1 MRAVRFKC
9 FLAESYPDINP
20 QQLVDQVLT
29 GKQQLIDSEFI
40 WTCTLCGRCTMNCP
54 QEVSMDALVRELR
67 GLAWNQGK
75 APARLVEGIET
86 ALKLGNN
93 IGMDSEEFFDTIT
106 WLAEEAAEEMEG
118 LPEEGL
124 AVPFDRE
131 GADLLYIPNPREY
144 TSNPG
149 MFQTY
154 LKFFMYTDANWT
166 LSSKVFD
173 ITNWAYYMGNHQAA
187 VALLR
192 NMVEEA
198 RRLGVKT
205 LLSTECGHGFKILRR
220 DAEIWLGEPL
230 GFEVISVVELAH
242 RWLKEGR
249 LPIKSGSIKGRVTY
263 TIRAM

>member
-1 MRAVRFKC
+1 MGQFSRADNLIKRQFFAVGHETKLTTEQLMPSEPEQTIPKLSALMNKGSRDDTRRTCIECGQCASRC

-29 GKQQLIDSEFI
+29 GKQQELIDSEFI

-131 GADLLYIPNPREY
+131 GADLLYIPNPRDPPPTPACSRR
-144 TSNPG
+144 TSSSLRTPMLIG
-149 MFQTY
+149 RSPPRC
-154 LKFFMYTDANWT
+154 LT
-166 LSSKVFD
+166 LPTGP
-173 ITNWAYYMGNHQAA
+173 ITWAITKPQ
-187 VALLR
+187 
-192 NMVEEA
+192 
-198 RRLGVKT
+198 
-205 LLSTECGHGFKILRR
+205 
-220 DAEIWLGEPL
+220 
-230 GFEVISVVELAH
+230 
-242 RWLKEGR
+242 
-249 LPIKSGSIKGRVTY
+249 
-263 TIRAM
+263 